1 MNHKSRWII
10 NMNVLDIHS
19 PVSFS
24 LRVHVRYHPLEDFV
38 ISNCAFCVGLRF
50 NDVMR
55 CSKQC
60 LDVFEAPLQFT
71 LRGIGQLFHLLF
83 HTHTHTSTHVCV
95 CSDAIHTHKR
105 KSNTPVHHL
114 CHRQESARG
123 RSWLNCG
130 WIAAEDSFLSH
141 ILMEALRCSASFLI
155 YVRVCLCVCV
165 CVCVRSCL
173 CVCVHKCI
181 FKHT

>member
-1 MNHKSRWII
+1 
-10 NMNVLDIHS
+10 MNVLDIHS

-83 HTHTHTSTHVCV
+83 HTHTHTQVHMFVCARTQYTHTNENQTHLFIICV
-95 CSDAIHTHKR
+95 IDK
-105 KSNTPVHHL
+105 NLLVVVL
-114 CHRQESARG
+114 G
-123 RSWLNCG
+123 
-130 WIAAEDSFLSH
+130 
-141 ILMEALRCSASFLI
+141 
-155 YVRVCLCVCV
+155 
-165 CVCVRSCL
+165 
-173 CVCVHKCI
+173 
-181 FKHT
+181 